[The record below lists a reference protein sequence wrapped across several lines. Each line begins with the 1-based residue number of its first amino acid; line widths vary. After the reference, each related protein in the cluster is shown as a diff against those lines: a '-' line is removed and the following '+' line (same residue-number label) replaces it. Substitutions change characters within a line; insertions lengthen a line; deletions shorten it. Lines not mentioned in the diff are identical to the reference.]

1 MSRTKI
7 AMIAMVAMG
16 RLIMVFEILQYGF
29 MQRALVSGVAVAIT
43 CSIVGLFL
51 VLRRQSLFADALSHM
66 AFGGIAIGLFTNLYP
81 IWTAFIVS
89 IFAALGITKLRESTK
104 IPPDS
109 AVAVL
114 LSAGLAVGVILIGL
128 AGGFTLDLYSFLF
141 GSILLVSM
149 QDQEIILVASAL
161 ILSILYFIYRELVY
175 IAFDEEQ
182 AQVSGINV
190 SRLNYIFIVL
200 ASIVVITSIRLVGVL
215 LISSLIVIP
224 NITAMVFG
232 KGFKKTA
239 MISVSIGIL
248 SVLTGIVI
256 SYVMNLAPGGTIVL
270 VSVTVFLAAIITR
283 DLNKRT
289 MTGSRQRKIRSL
301 H

>member
-1 MSRTKI
+1 
-7 AMIAMVAMG
+7 MIAMVAKG

-43 CSIVGLFL
+43 CSVVGLFL

-224 NITAMVFG
+224 NITAMMFG

-256 SYVMNLAPGGTIVL
+256 SYIMNLAPGGTIVL

-301 H
+301 Q

>member
-1 MSRTKI
+1 
-7 AMIAMVAMG
+7 MIAMVAKG

-43 CSIVGLFL
+43 CSVVGLFL

-66 AFGGIAIGLFTNLYP
+66 AFGGIAIGLFANLYP

-149 QDQEIILVASAL
+149 QDQEIILVASVL

-224 NITAMVFG
+224 NITAMMFG

-256 SYVMNLAPGGTIVL
+256 SYIMNLAPGGTIVL

-283 DLNKRT
+283 DLIKRT

-301 H
+301 Q